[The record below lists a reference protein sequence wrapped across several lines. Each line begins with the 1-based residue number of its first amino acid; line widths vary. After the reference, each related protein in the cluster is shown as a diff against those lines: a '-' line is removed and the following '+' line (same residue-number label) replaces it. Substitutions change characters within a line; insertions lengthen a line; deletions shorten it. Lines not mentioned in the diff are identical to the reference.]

1 MQLFRLSHHNKS
13 TLISY
18 KRQIFNNLKKQEKK
32 GNTLATLQIGTFFS

>member
-1 MQLFRLSHHNKS
+1 MQLFRLSHHKKS

-18 KRQIFNNLKKQEKK
+18 KKQRVNKLKKQEKK